1 MLRNYFKIAMRNISR
16 NKLYSVLNIVG
27 LAIGITCCILI
38 LFYVQD
44 ELSYDRFNTKADQI
58 FRIVPTFTT
67 SERTMFMAT
76 NAHVLG
82 PMLKEEFPE
91 VESFVRFT
99 YYGRPK
105 VMTYGDISFSEEKF
119 LWADSSVFEVFD
131 FELVQGNPAEA
142 LVNPNTMVIS
152 EKTAEKYFGSDSP
165 LGKSL
170 QLNHNTL
177 YTVTGVMKNIPKT
190 SHITP
195 DILASFLSLGLKPS
209 TNIAMDLLNQV
220 NYYTYLLLRPGSDP
234 ETMEQ
239 KFTESVISKLA
250 AILKSLGG
258 SAELELQPLPRIY
271 LHSER
276 ENELERTGD
285 VAYVWLFIGIGMFIL
300 LLACLNFM
308 NLSTARSANRA
319 KEVGLRKV
327 VGAHKPQLVRQFLG
341 ESMILTSIAF
351 VLSALLVVVTIPVFR
366 NISGKDLTLQSFSNP
381 AVLLG
386 FGALF
391 IIISVIGGSYPAFFL
406 SAFRP
411 VEVIQGTLRRGAKS
425 SALRIALVSFQF
437 AVSIILIIGTFTVNR
452 QLNYVRNKNLGYDK
466 EHVISIQIRNPE
478 TQTLFEAIKE
488 AIRRHPSVL
497 NVSAS
502 TSTPLGFNDFSVHH
516 AEGKPEDESVMLF
529 ANMVDEDFVA
539 TYKIEIVQGRNFSKN
554 FPTDL
559 GNAILIN
566 EVAVRKLGWENSA
579 IGKHIDRFETMTK
592 KIPHKIVGI
601 VKDYHFQSL
610 HEQIQ
615 PLMLYYSNPYGN
627 YSLLSVRV
635 RPENI
640 QETVGFLERTWKQ
653 FDSQFPFEFSFVDD
667 QYDAIY
673 RTEVRLGKLFTYFT
687 ALAIIIGCLGLFGL
701 TSFTTEQRTKE
712 IGIRKVLGASISGV
726 IILLVRDFTKWVI
739 LAVLVAWPIGYFVMK
754 DWLQNFAY
762 RTSLGA
768 WIFLSAALLALA
780 ISILT
785 VSYQSIKAALA
796 NPAHSLKYE

>member
-1 MLRNYFKIAMRNISR
+1 MLKNYIKVALRNISR

-27 LAIGITCCILI
+27 LAIGIACCILI

-44 ELSYDRFNTKADQI
+44 ELSYDRFNDKADNI

-67 SERTMFMAT
+67 SERTMYMGT
-76 NAHVLG
+76 NAHVMG

-91 VESFVRFT
+91 VDNYVRFT
-99 YYGRPK
+99 SYGSPK
-105 VMTYGDISFSEEKF
+105 VLTYGDISFSEEKF
-119 LWADSSVFEVFD
+119 VWADGSVFDIFS
-131 FELVQGNPAEA
+131 FELLQGNPKEA
-142 LVNPNTMVIS
+142 LVNPNTLVIS
-152 EKTAEKYFGSDSP
+152 EKVAEKYFGNDSP
-165 LGKSL
+165 LGKSI

-177 YTVTGVMKNIPKT
+177 YTITGVMKNLPKT

-195 DILASFLSLGLKPS
+195 DILASFSTLGLKPS

-220 NYYTYLLLRPGSDP
+220 NYYTYLLLRPGSGP
-234 ETMEQ
+234 TIMEQ
-239 KFTESVISKLA
+239 KFTESINKKIAV
-250 AILKSLGG
+250 ILKSLGG
-258 SAELELQPLPRIY
+258 TAELELQPLTRIY
-271 LHSER
+271 LHSDR

-285 VAYVWLFIGIGMFIL
+285 MAYVWLFTGIGLFIL

-341 ESMILTSIAF
+341 ESMILTLIAF
-351 VLSALLVVVTIPVFR
+351 LLSGLLVIVTMPVFR
-366 NISGKDLTLQSFSNP
+366 NISGKDLTLQSFLNP
-381 AVLLG
+381 VFLLG
-386 FGALF
+386 LFGLFF
-391 IIISVIGGSYPAFFL
+391 IISLIGGSYPAFFL

-425 SALRIALVSFQF
+425 SALRIVLVSFQF
-437 AVSIILIIGTFTVNR
+437 AVSIILIIGTFTVSR
-452 QLNYVRNKNLGYDK
+452 QLNYIRSKNLGYDK
-466 EHVISIQIRNPE
+466 DHVISIRMRNPE
-478 TQTLFEAIKE
+478 TQKKFEAIKE
-488 AIRRHPSVL
+488 AVRRYPSVL

-516 AEGKPEDESVMLF
+516 AEGKPEDESIMLF
-529 ANMVDEDFVA
+529 ANMIDEDFIDA
-539 TYKIEIVQGRNFSKN
+539 YKIDIVQGRNFSKE

-566 EVAVRKLGWENSA
+566 EAAVRKLGWQDKA
-579 IGKHIDRFETMTK
+579 VGKHIERYATMTK
-592 KIPHKIVGI
+592 RIPHKIVGI

-615 PLMLYYSNPYGN
+615 PLMLYYSSPYGN
-627 YSLLSVRV
+627 FNMLSVRA

-640 QETVGFLERTWKQ
+640 QDTLAFLETTWKQ
-653 FDSQFPFEFSFVDD
+653 FDTQFPFEFSFVDD
-667 QYDAIY
+667 QYDATY
-673 RTEVRLGKLFTYFT
+673 RTEVRLGKLFGYFT
-687 ALAIIIGCLGLFGL
+687 ALAILIGCLGLFGL

-712 IGIRKVLGASISGV
+712 IGIRKILGASVSGV
-726 IILLVRDFTKWVI
+726 IFLLVRDFIKWVF
-739 LAVLVAWPIGYFVMK
+739 LAVVVAWPIGYFVMR

-762 RTSLGA
+762 RASLGV

-780 ISILT
+780 ISIVT

-796 NPAHSLKYE
+796 NPANSLKYE